1 MDRSETH
8 ISREQRTDRSGE
20 NRYIWRVER
29 ERERERERE
38 SRERER
44 EREREKERGQHM
56 VNDGNGIH

>member
-29 ERERERERE
+29 EREREREKGLKKN
-38 SRERER
+38 RERGR
-44 EREREKERGQHM
+44 
-56 VNDGNGIH
+56 